1 MQVNLTRADQQSETL
16 GACCRTGYFPSAI
29 TTFNHPSV
37 IVNNVTMGGQSVADN
52 VQGNTS
58 QSVRNDN
65 RPVTEVQ
72 VGGSEKAEAARP
84 NVRGRRQ
91 SEVRAATVIN
101 RTPVDGEDAGTSGG
115 RIPKVQLAGG
125 KRQAATKIVG
135 DRQRQR
141 AIAGFGQL
149 VVVPI
154 VGNVAS
160 DANAFLAGAAEVTDD
175 DGNRPIHRHLT
186 GAGVEV
192 VGGDHVGEIAVPV
205 FRNRELQG
213 DIRPAGVTNRCARID
228 GQRPRADGG
237 A

>member
-16 GACCRTGYFPSAI
+16 GARCRTGYFPSAI
-29 TTFNHPSV
+29 ATLNHPGV

-72 VGGSEKAEAARP
+72 VGGSQKAEAAQP

-91 SEVRAATVIN
+91 SEVRAAAVIN

-125 KRQAATKIVG
+125 KRQTATKIVG
-135 DRQRQR
+135 DRQRQC

-149 VVVPI
+149 EATTTFR
-154 VGNVAS
+154 NRTS
-160 DANAFLAGAAEVTDD
+160 DGKVIGI
-175 DGNRPIHRHLT
+175 DGNGSAPIHRHLT
-186 GAGVEV
+186 GARSEERR
-192 VGGDHVGEIAVPV
+192 VG
-205 FRNRELQG
+205 
-213 DIRPAGVTNRCARID
+213 
-228 GQRPRADGG
+228 
-237 A
+237 

>member
-16 GACCRTGYFPSAI
+16 GARCRTGYFPSAI
-29 TTFNHPSV
+29 ATLNHAGV
-37 IVNNVTMGGQSVADN
+37 VVNNVTMGGQRVADN
-52 VQGNTS
+52 VHGNTS
-58 QSVRNDN
+58 QSVRNNN

-115 RIPKVQLAGG
+115 RIPQVQLAGG

-135 DRQRQR
+135 DRQRQC

-149 VVVPI
+149 EAAATFR
-154 VGNVAS
+154 NRTS
-160 DANAFLAGAAEVTDD
+160 DGKVIGI
-175 DGNRPIHRHLT
+175 DGNRSAPIHRHLT

-192 VGGDHVGEIAVPV
+192 VGGAQVGEVAVPV
-205 FRNRELQG
+205 F
-213 DIRPAGVTNRCARID
+213 
-228 GQRPRADGG
+228 
-237 A
+237 